1 MITSKYPYIRINNS
15 LDFITNKN
23 GFSWRVGSTVPRKYT
38 TPHFIETKGILT
50 ITYPEFIRQGR
61 IHGNS
66 IGLYEIKNIL
76 SDVEINNSDRL
87 KYFETLIN
95 IK

>member
-1 MITSKYPYIRINNS
+1 MEEFRKIFSESGES
-15 LDFITNKN
+15 LTTK
-23 GFSWRVGSTVPRKYT
+23 SSTIPRKYT